1 MSLHREKCLCSSK
14 RSWMTDLGGPSMNTI
29 REESLGRFAT
39 RSPQSSRLFQMLSPI
54 PPPKAKG
61 RRTLWLPSL
70 SIRRYLITA
79 SLTYVVADT
88 SFLSFVNLR

>member
-1 MSLHREKCLCSSK
+1 MDDR
-14 RSWMTDLGGPSMNTI
+14 
-29 REESLGRFAT
+29 LGRSFDDYRQRT
-39 RSPQSSRLFQMLSPI
+39 IVRSLRYTESTIKPTLSDALANTA
-54 PPPKAKG
+54 PKAKG